1 MNSPVVVEVV
11 VVVVVLGTAEVF
23 ATEIV
28 LLVFSVLLLDLRG
41 DGVKI
46 ASPGLV
52 TVGSTWV
59 AGLKP
64 MPSTPFKKQNK
75 KANKRKRA
83 KVYF

>member
-1 MNSPVVVEVV
+1 MNSPVVVVEVV
-11 VVVVVLGTAEVF
+11 VVGTADEVF
-23 ATEIV
+23 AATEIV

-64 MPSTPFKKQNK
+64 MPSTPLKKK
-75 KANKRKRA
+75 KTKQNKRKRA

>member
-1 MNSPVVVEVV
+1 
-11 VVVVVLGTAEVF
+11 
-23 ATEIV
+23 V

-64 MPSTPFKKQNK
+64 MPSTPF
-75 KANKRKRA
+75 
-83 KVYF
+83 

>member
-1 MNSPVVVEVV
+1 MNSPVVVVEVV
-11 VVVVVLGTAEVF
+11 VVGTAEVF
-23 ATEIV
+23 AATEIV

-64 MPSTPFKKQNK
+64 MPSTPF
-75 KANKRKRA
+75 
-83 KVYF
+83 